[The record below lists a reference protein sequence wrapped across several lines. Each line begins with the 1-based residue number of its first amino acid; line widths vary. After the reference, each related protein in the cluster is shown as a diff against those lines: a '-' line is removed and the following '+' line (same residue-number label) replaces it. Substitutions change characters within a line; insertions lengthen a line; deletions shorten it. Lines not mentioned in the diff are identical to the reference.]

1 MLFGSRQEVHRYRYR
16 FRGGGA
22 QFAAWAASGG
32 RSDERVPALSL
43 ALALCHHAIV
53 IVIAVVIVIVGSRTQ
68 GCLPVLAPRG
78 AIVIVTGLRRG
89 NGARRAVRGGAV
101 VIWNVAAHLLRL
113 R

>member
-1 MLFGSRQEVHRYRYR
+1 MQWRSGLLQRAVFGST
-16 FRGGGA
+16 A
-22 QFAAWAASGG
+22 KSSAWVAHG
-32 RSDERVPALSL
+32 RVPYAGAPVL
-43 ALALCHHAIV
+43 
-53 IVIAVVIVIVGSRTQ
+53 IVIVGSRTQ